1 VPTASPV
8 TRRHHLLIA
17 IAALVTGLAVIVIG
31 VTVVA
36 G

>member
-1 VPTASPV
+1 MRTIIPAP
-8 TRRHHLLIA
+8 RRHDLLIA
-17 IAALVTGLAVIVIG
+17 IATLVTGLAVIVIG

>member
-1 VPTASPV
+1 M
-8 TRRHHLLIA
+8 TRRHDLAIA
-17 IAALVTGLAVIVIG
+17 IATLVTGLLVIAIG